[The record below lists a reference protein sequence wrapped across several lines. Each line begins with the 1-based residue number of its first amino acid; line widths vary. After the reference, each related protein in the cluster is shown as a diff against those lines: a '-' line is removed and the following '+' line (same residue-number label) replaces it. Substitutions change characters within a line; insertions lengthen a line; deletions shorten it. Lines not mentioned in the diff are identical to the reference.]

1 MIDFVYESDFEPVD
15 LNKYTDWLNS
25 LIISENKIPGE
36 LCFILSTD
44 ENVLKINKQYLGHSD
59 YTDVITFDY
68 TKGNE
73 IHGDIFISTERI
85 QENAKRYKV
94 EKEEELRR
102 VMAHGVLHLIGYT
115 DKTEEGKSE
124 MTGKENEKLK
134 MFHVEQ

>member
-1 MIDFVYESDFEPVD
+1 MIDFVYESDFETVD

-115 DKTEEGKSE
+115 DKTEEGKME
-124 MTGKENEKLK
+124 MTGKENEKLE

>member
-1 MIDFVYESDFEPVD
+1 MIDFVYESDFEAVD
-15 LNKYTDWLNS
+15 SNKYTDWLNKVI
-25 LIISENKIPGE
+25 LSENKVPGE

-44 ENVLKINKQYLGHSD
+44 EKVLKINKQYLGHTD

-85 QENAKRYKV
+85 QENAKSYNV

-115 DKTEEGKSE
+115 DKTEDGKTE
-124 MTGKENEKLK
+124 MTSKENEKLK

>member
-1 MIDFVYESDFEPVD
+1 MIDFVYESDFEAID
-15 LNKYTDWLNS
+15 SNKYTDWLNKVI
-25 LIISENKIPGE
+25 LSENKVPGE

-44 ENVLKINKQYLGHSD
+44 KNVLKINKQYLGHTD

-85 QENAKRYKV
+85 QENAKSYNV

-115 DKTEEGKSE
+115 DKTEDGKTE
-124 MTGKENEKLK
+124 MTSKENEKLK

>member
-1 MIDFVYESDFEPVD
+1 MIDFVYESDFEVVD
-15 LNKYTDWLNS
+15 SNKYTDWLNNVI
-25 LIISENKIPGE
+25 LSENKIPGE

-44 ENVLKINKQYLGHSD
+44 ENVLKINEQYLGHTD

-68 TKGNE
+68 TNGIE
-73 IHGDIFISTERI
+73 IHGDIFISMERI

-94 EKEEELRR
+94 EEEEELRR

-115 DKTEEGKSE
+115 DKTEQGKTE
-124 MTGKENEKLK
+124 MTCKENEKLK